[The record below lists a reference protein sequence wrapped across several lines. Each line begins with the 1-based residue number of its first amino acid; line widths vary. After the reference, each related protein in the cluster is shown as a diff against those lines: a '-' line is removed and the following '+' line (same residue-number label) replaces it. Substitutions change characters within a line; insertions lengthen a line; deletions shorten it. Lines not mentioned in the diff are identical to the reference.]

1 MTAIIFDI
9 DDTLYDQL
17 APFKRAFE
25 KHFYSPDIPIEELF
39 KLSRMYSDEVFEE
52 SENGTMTHTEMH
64 IYRIR
69 RALEHFDQSITDQQA
84 RTFQLDYQINQNNI
98 QFLPEMREAFDI
110 CVKHGIQFGIITNGP
125 ADHQLEK
132 VNTLQLHQWIPAERI
147 VVSGELGYSKPNL
160 KIFQHAETIR
170 GLDKNTTYYVG
181 DSFVNDVVGA
191 KNAGWKTVWINRRKH
206 DISGYDVSPDYTVDE
221 NRTMKQVICSAVS
234 SGNL

>member
-25 KHFYSPDIPIEELF
+25 KHFYSPDIPVEELF

-84 RTFQLDYQINQNNI
+84 RTFQLDYQINQNNPI
-98 QFLPEMREAFDI
+98 LA
-110 CVKHGIQFGIITNGP
+110 
-125 ADHQLEK
+125 
-132 VNTLQLHQWIPAERI
+132 
-147 VVSGELGYSKPNL
+147 
-160 KIFQHAETIR
+160 
-170 GLDKNTTYYVG
+170 
-181 DSFVNDVVGA
+181 
-191 KNAGWKTVWINRRKH
+191 
-206 DISGYDVSPDYTVDE
+206 
-221 NRTMKQVICSAVS
+221 
-234 SGNL
+234 